1 MAKDLKGIPH
11 PGELPMFKA
20 RIKADVLREV
30 IAVVGTLVEEV
41 KLNISPEGIAL
52 RAVDPAHV
60 AMVELNLKSGAFE
73 ELKAT
78 GGEIGV
84 DIEKFREMLKLAKAG
99 SSIRLTHD
107 EDKNKLVVTIDNLT
121 RRMSLVDT
129 AGMSDPKVPNVNLPA
144 KVTIKT
150 DELGQGIRA
159 SESISDHIALIA
171 TPEYFELSAE
181 GETDSVSLKLPKD
194 LLEGIEAKET
204 TKSLFSLDYF
214 ANMIKS
220 VGSAPSVALN
230 LGTDYPVRI
239 EFDIAGGEGHVKYL
253 LAPRI
258 END

>member
-1 MAKDLKGIPH
+1 
-11 PGELPMFKA
+11 MFKA
-20 RIKADVLREV
+20 RMKADVLREL

-41 KLNISPEGIAL
+41 KFNITSEGLAL

-60 AMVELNLKSGAFE
+60 AMVELVLKAGAFE

-78 GGEIGV
+78 SGEIGV
-84 DIEKFREMLKLAKAG
+84 DIEKFREILKLARAG
-99 SSIRLTHD
+99 SSIKLQHD
-107 EDKNKLVVTIDNLT
+107 EEKNKLVVALDNLT

-144 KVTIKT
+144 KVTIKAE
-150 DELGQGIRA
+150 ELGQGIRA
-159 SESISDHIALIA
+159 SESISDHIALII
-171 TPEYFELSAE
+171 TPDFFELSAE
-181 GETDSVSLKLPKD
+181 GESDSVSLKLPKD
-194 LLEGIEAKET
+194 LLESLEAKDT
-204 TKSLFSLDYF
+204 VKSLFSLDYF

-220 VGSAPSVALN
+220 VGSAPSIALN

>member
-1 MAKDLKGIPH
+1 
-11 PGELPMFKA
+11 MFKA
-20 RIKADVLREV
+20 RIKADVLRDV
-30 IAVVGTLVEEV
+30 ITVVGTLVEEV
-41 KLNISPEGIAL
+41 KLNLSSEGISL

-60 AMVELNLKSGAFE
+60 AMVELNLRAGAFE
-73 ELKAT
+73 ELKASSC
-78 GGEIGV
+78 ELGV
-84 DIEKFREMLKLAKAG
+84 DIEKFREILKLARAG
-99 SSIRLTHD
+99 SVIRLNHD
-107 EDKNKLVVTIDNLT
+107 EDKNKLVVSLENLT

-144 KVTIKT
+144 RVAIKT
-150 DELGQGIRA
+150 EELSQGIRA

-194 LLEGIEAKET
+194 LLEALET
-204 TKSLFSLDYF
+204 KDTVKSLFSLDYF
-214 ANMIKS
+214 SNMIKS
-220 VGSAPSVALN
+220 AGAAPTVNLN

-258 END
+258 ENE

>member
-1 MAKDLKGIPH
+1 
-11 PGELPMFKA
+11 MFKA
-20 RIKADVLREV
+20 RMKADVLREV
-30 IAVVGTLVEEV
+30 ISVVGTLVEEV
-41 KLNISPEGIAL
+41 KLNISSDGLSL

-60 AMVELNLKSGAFE
+60 AMVELVLKAGAFE

-78 GGEIGV
+78 ACEIGV
-84 DIEKFREMLKLAKAG
+84 DIEKFREMLKLARAG
-99 SSIRLTHD
+99 SALKLSHD

-144 KVTIKT
+144 KVSIKT
-150 DELGQGIRA
+150 EELNQGIRA

-171 TPEYFELSAE
+171 TPEMFELSAE

-194 LLEGIEAKET
+194 LLEALECKDT
-204 TKSLFSLDYF
+204 VKSLFSLDYF
-214 ANMIKS
+214 SNMVKS
-220 VGSAPSVALN
+220 VGNAPSITLN

-239 EFDIAGGEGHVKYL
+239 EFDLAGGEGHVKYL